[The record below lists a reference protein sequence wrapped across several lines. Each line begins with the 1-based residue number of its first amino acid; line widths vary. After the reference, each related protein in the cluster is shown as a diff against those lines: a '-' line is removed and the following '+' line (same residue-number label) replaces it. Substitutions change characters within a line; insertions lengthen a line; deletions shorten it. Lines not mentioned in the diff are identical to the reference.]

1 MTRTIIIAVLSLC
14 VLLCSCGGGRTAPAA
29 AGDTV
34 SMCHAS
40 HISIVKHEGYTL
52 VRLADPWNAG
62 RTLHTYVLV
71 PADGEIPD
79 NIPEGTLVRT
89 PLRRTVI
96 ATSVH
101 CSLAMSMGCGDCIA
115 GVCDLQYINL
125 PWIKERCGKG
135 LVADCGSS
143 MSPTVEKIIELKP
156 DAIFLSP
163 FQNSGGYGRVSEL
176 GVPVIEVADYMETGP
191 LARAEWMKFYGML
204 FGAEHEADSIYNKVE
219 QNYNH
224 LKTIAAKSPR
234 KRSVLMDTQTGSV
247 WYVPGGQ
254 STIGRI
260 IADANAGYAWADDN
274 SNGSLALPFESVL
287 GRGGQADVWI
297 FRYSGDMPATADWLL
312 SQNKGYAQL
321 KAFRAG
327 EMYGCNTT
335 ACTFYEDTPFCPDLL
350 LRDFIIITHP
360 DIKGLGEPEYFKK
373 VKE

>member
-1 MTRTIIIAVLSLC
+1 MNRFFITLAILSY
-14 VLLCSCGGGRTAPAA
+14 VLLCSCGGGHTGAITG
-29 AGDTV
+29 GDTIA
-34 SMCHAS
+34 MRHAGNITMTM
-40 HISIVKHEGYTL
+40 HKGYTV

-79 NIPEGTLVRT
+79 DMPEGTLVRT
-89 PLRRTVI
+89 PLRRAVV

-101 CSLAMSMGCGDCIA
+101 CALTMSIGRGESIA

-125 PWIKERCGKG
+125 PWIKERCEKG
-135 LVADCGSS
+135 LIADCGSA
-143 MSPTVEKIIELKP
+143 MSPTIEKIIQLKP

-191 LARAEWMKFYGML
+191 LARAEWIKFYGLL
-204 FGAEHEADSIYNKVE
+204 FGAEHEADCIYNKVE
-219 QNYNH
+219 HNYNR
-224 LKTIAAKSPR
+224 LKTMAAKSPC

-274 SNGSLALPFESVL
+274 SSGSLALPFESVL

-297 FRYSGDMPATADWLL
+297 FRYSGNMPATAEWLL

-321 KAFRAG
+321 KAFRTG